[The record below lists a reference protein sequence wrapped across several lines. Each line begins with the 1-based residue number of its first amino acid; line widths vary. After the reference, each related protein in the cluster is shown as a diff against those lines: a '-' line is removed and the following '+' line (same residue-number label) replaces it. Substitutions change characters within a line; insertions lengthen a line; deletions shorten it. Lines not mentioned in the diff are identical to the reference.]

1 MGVFPGSHAAIARRV
16 DEVGV
21 AAAVQT
27 LTSAAPGAGG
37 PTQRVD
43 ALCRLA
49 DLAPPV
55 QVLHERGAAVLAH
68 YQTIHFSAPNVG
80 PDPRVMVYFRVTRPP
95 AAGRRRDPTA
105 TLATA
110 TLFDELPGL
119 LAPGGPSS
127 SAFRV

>member
-80 PDPRVMVYFRVTRPP
+80 PDPRVMVYFRVTRPGP
-95 AAGRRRDPTA
+95 RPTVAAGLSRSGL
-105 TLATA
+105 LA
-110 TLFDELPGL
+110 ELPGL
-119 LAPGGPSS
+119 SKL
-127 SAFRV
+127 